1 MLNPPLSSQTQPIN
15 DHPLS
20 AKGRFNRLSY
30 LGWYGL
36 LSLTCMA
43 VLIFLMLMLFTGIV
57 SIHNVNL
64 DTPMLSAFPDL
75 MIFAMIA
82 LWFAMVYFQ
91 IVFLIRRLHDL
102 NKTGWLSLLLL
113 VPLIQLLFTFYVL
126 LAPGTPY
133 RNDYGDIRPSTTWEK
148 LLAWIVIILS
158 ILMLLFIFVFFYYFA
173 SPDLW
178 EGPTQMIQNTT
189 GYF

>member
-1 MLNPPLSSQTQPIN
+1 MSDQTLSGPIQPQY

-43 VLIFLMLMLFTGIV
+43 VLIFLMLFTGIV

-64 DTPMLSAFPDL
+64 DTPMLSAFPGL
-75 MIFAMIA
+75 TVFIMIA
-82 LWFAMVYFQ
+82 LWFATVYFQ

-113 VPLIQLLFTFYVL
+113 VPIIQLLFTLYVL

-133 RNDYGDIRPSTTWEK
+133 RNDYGDVRPSSTWEK
-148 LLAWIVIILS
+148 LLAWIMIILS
-158 ILMLLFIFVFFYYFA
+158 ILMMLFIFVFFYYFA

-178 EGPTQMIQNTT
+178 EGPTQIIQNTT